1 MTLDVSYSGVHTAF
15 ECALAA
21 QEAGALRHFHTS
33 LYDAPG
39 CWGGLA
45 SRRLG
50 PERLRNRRIA
60 GLDPRH
66 VREHPLPWLLDLA
79 AQRLLRRPPESLS
92 LFQRFDEHYARLLR
106 RSPPDLLVTTERCA
120 LASLQA
126 ARACGTRTLHD
137 CPQLHPVTLDQLMAT
152 AADRAGL
159 RWNGFNDGPAMIE
172 RKLAEF
178 ALADRLMVYS
188 DFQRDSFL
196 AQGVPA
202 DRLWVNPL
210 WVDVDFWHPAPHS
223 PLTTHPSPLTTHHSP
238 LTTHNSPLTTH
249 NSPLT
254 THNSPLTT
262 HHSQLTTHNSQL
274 TSPPSPIAHLPSSAA
289 KPPLELLFV
298 GELSFRKGLPFLFEA
313 LRQLRAPV
321 RLTLVGRPTGQFPIP
336 SRIGP
341 AEVVTLGPITKDRLR
356 HLYTASHLMVLPSVA
371 DAFGWVAVEA
381 MACGAPVLITANC
394 GAPVPDPAWRVPAL
408 DSAALAARLQHYL
421 DHPDQLQADAALA
434 RPFASQ
440 FLPSRFRSRLQPEFQ
455 ALLHSR

>member
-79 AQRLLRRPPESLS
+79 AQRLLRRPPESLP

-137 CPQLHPVTLDQLMAT
+137 CPQLHPVSLDQLMAT

-159 RWNGFNDGPAMIE
+159 PWNGFNDGPAMIE

-188 DFQRDSFL
+188 DFQRASFL

-210 WVDVDFWHPAPHS
+210 WVDVDFWHPVPHS
-223 PLTTHPSPLTTHHSP
+223 PP
-238 LTTHNSPLTTH
+238 TTHNS
-249 NSPLT
+249 
-254 THNSPLTT
+254 
-262 HHSQLTTHNSQL
+262 
-274 TSPPSPIAHLPSSAA
+274 
-289 KPPLELLFV
+289 PLELLFV
-298 GELSFRKGLPFLFEA
+298 GELSFRKGVPFLFEA

-336 SRIGP
+336 SCIGP

-381 MACGAPVLITANC
+381 MACGAPVLITENC

-408 DSAALAARLQHYL
+408 DSAALATRLQHYL
-421 DHPDQLQADAALA
+421 DHPDQLHADAALA

-440 FLPSRFRSRLQPEFQ
+440 FLPSRFRARLQPEFQ

>member
-1 MTLDVSYSGVHTAF
+1 MIDVSYSCVHTAF

-21 QEAGALRHFHTS
+21 QEAGALRRFHTS

-45 SRRLG
+45 SRCLG
-50 PERLRNRRIA
+50 PKRLRNRRIA

-79 AQRLLRRPPESLS
+79 AQRLLRHPPESLA

-120 LASLQA
+120 LASLRA

-137 CPQLHPVTLDQLMAT
+137 CPQLHPVTLDELMAE

-159 RWNGFNDGPAMIE
+159 PWNGFNDGPAMIE

-178 ALADRLMVYS
+178 ALADRLIVYS

-196 AQGVPA
+196 SQGVPA

-210 WVDVDFWHPAPHS
+210 WVDVDFWHPVP
-223 PLTTHPSPLTTHHSP
+223 PSPR
-238 LTTHNSPLTTH
+238 
-249 NSPLT
+249 
-254 THNSPLTT
+254 TT
-262 HHSQLTTHNSQL
+262 HHSQ
-274 TSPPSPIAHLPSSAA
+274 
-289 KPPLELLFV
+289 LELLFV

-313 LRQLRAPV
+313 LRQLRGPV
-321 RLTLVGRPTGQFPIP
+321 RLTLAGRSTGQFPIP
-336 SRIGP
+336 TQIGP
-341 AEVVTLGPITKDRLR
+341 CEVVTLGPVTKDRLR
-356 HLYTASHLMVLPSVA
+356 QLYATCHLMVLPSVA

-381 MACGAPVLITANC
+381 MACGAPVLVTANC

-408 DSAALAARLQHYL
+408 DSAALATRLQHYL
-421 DHPDQLQADAALA
+421 DHPAQLNADAALA

-440 FLPSRFRSRLQPEFQ
+440 FLPSRFRQQVRSTYLD
-455 ALLHSR
+455 LLS

>member
-1 MTLDVSYSGVHTAF
+1 MIDVSYSGVHTAF

-45 SRRLG
+45 SRLLG
-50 PERLRNRRIA
+50 PERLCNRRIH

-66 VREHPLPWLLDLA
+66 VREHPRPWLLDLA
-79 AQRLLRRPPESLS
+79 AQRLHRRPPESLA
-92 LFQRFDEHYARLLR
+92 LFQRFDEAYARHLR
-106 RSPPDLLVTTERCA
+106 HSPPTLLVTTERCA

-126 ARACGTRTLHD
+126 ARAAGTRTLHD
-137 CPQLHPVTLDQLMAT
+137 CPQLHPVTLDRLMAE

-159 RWNGFNDGPAMIE
+159 RWPGFSDGPAMIE

-210 WVDVDFWHPAPHS
+210 WVDVDFWHPVADRPQPPHDR
-223 PLTTHPSPLTTHHSP
+223 
-238 LTTHNSPLTTH
+238 
-249 NSPLT
+249 
-254 THNSPLTT
+254 
-262 HHSQLTTHNSQL
+262 
-274 TSPPSPIAHLPSSAA
+274 
-289 KPPLELLFV
+289 PLELLFV
-298 GELSFRKGLPFLFEA
+298 GELSFRKGLPFLFDA

-321 RLTLVGRPTGQFPIP
+321 RLTLAGRPTGQFPIP
-336 SRIGP
+336 AQIGP
-341 AEVVTLGPITKDRLR
+341 SEVVTLGPVTKDRLR
-356 HLYTASHLMVLPSVA
+356 QLYAACHLMILPSVA

-381 MACGAPVLITANC
+381 MACGAPVLVTANC
-394 GAPVPDPAWRVPAL
+394 GAPVPEPAWRVPAL
-408 DSAALAARLQHYL
+408 DSAALATRLQHYL
-421 DHPDQLQADAALA
+421 DHPAHLTADAALA

-440 FLPSRFRSRLQPEFQ
+440 FLPSRFRQRVRSTFID
-455 ALLHSR
+455 LLK